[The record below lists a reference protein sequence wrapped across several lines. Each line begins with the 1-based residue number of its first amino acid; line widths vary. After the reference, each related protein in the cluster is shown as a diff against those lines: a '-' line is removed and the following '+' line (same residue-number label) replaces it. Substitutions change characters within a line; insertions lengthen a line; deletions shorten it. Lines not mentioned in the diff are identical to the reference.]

1 MTQPRNWTPLDLIR
15 WTAEYFARHALATP
29 RLDAE
34 LLLAHALGTERMQLY
49 LRFDEPVDAAQR
61 ERFRELVQLRARER
75 VPVAYLTGVREF
87 WSRPFEVSEATL
99 IPRPET
105 ELLVESVVRLKP
117 RRLADIGTGSG
128 AVAACVA
135 LELPEV
141 RTVAVDASAEALG
154 VARRNL
160 ERQGVADRVR
170 LVRGDGLE
178 ALRGGL
184 DVIASNPPYIPSD
197 ELESLPPEV
206 RHEPRLALDGG
217 ADGLG
222 LLRRLIEGAP
232 ARLNRPG
239 HLVVEVGCGQAP
251 RVEALLREAGASGVE
266 IAKDLAGV
274 ERVVSGRFEES

>member
-1 MTQPRNWTPLDLIR
+1 VTQAQSWTPLDLIR
-15 WTAEYFARHALATP
+15 WTSEYFARHELATP

-49 LRFDEPVDAAQR
+49 LRFDEPVDAERR
-61 ERFRELVQLRARER
+61 EQFRELVRLRARER
-75 VPVAYLTGVREF
+75 VPVAYLTRVREF

-105 ELLVESVVRLKP
+105 ELLVETAVRLQP
-117 RRLADIGTGSG
+117 RRLADIGTGCG
-128 AVAACVA
+128 AVAASVA

-141 RTVAVDASAEALG
+141 RTVAVDASPEALA

-160 ERQGVADRVR
+160 ERLGVADRTR

-184 DVIASNPPYIPSD
+184 DVIASNPPYIPSE
-197 ELESLPPEV
+197 ELASLPPEV

-232 ARLNRPG
+232 ARLARPG

-251 RVEALLREAGASGVE
+251 HVAALMREAGAANVE